1 MKLIKCTILQLQKAL
16 PDKLRPAPPPPR
28 YEIIIMYNSVTLGGT
43 QQLPETTS
51 LSEPLGLRD
60 TARTW
65 RVSYPQIN
73 QVVGLDY

>member
-1 MKLIKCTILQLQKAL
+1 MKLITCTILQLQEAL

-28 YEIIIMYNSVTLGGT
+28 YEIIMYNSVTLGGT
-43 QQLPETTS
+43 EQLPETTS
-51 LSEPLGLRD
+51 LSEPLGLRG

-65 RVSYPQIN
+65 RVSCPQIN

>member
-1 MKLIKCTILQLQKAL
+1 MKLIKYTILQLQKAL

-28 YEIIIMYNSVTLGGT
+28 YEIIMYNGVTLGGT
-43 QQLPETTS
+43 EQLPETTS

-65 RVSYPQIN
+65 RVSYPPIN
-73 QVVGLDY
+73 PVVGLDY